1 MSFTKV
7 AAPPPAPAAV
17 DPGQA
22 SLSFIQAMAS
32 PELQG
37 QLFNAEATY
46 RPQYTALSQRDL
58 QNTLLGVAPGTA
70 EGFYGTLDLAD
81 MAARRQAALQ
91 QSLQTQA
98 TEFGLAQLGAYA
110 PQAREAYLA
119 ANPQMAAALAQAE
132 SFGGR
137 QASGY
142 LNEMGRLA
150 MQPASQAQI
159 NPYGGVGGGN
169 VNVYGSAQQ
178 QQQQAL
184 ADAQQ
189 IAGAQS
195 GQPTAPA
202 ANIPAGIASQLR
214 GVMAANRAEAAGGSP
229 AVGMPGAVRADQVTS
244 GGVLTPQ
251 QVQAERVQ
259 AERVRA
265 GQVEAGQVGA
275 GALGQS
281 LYQQALQS
289 QQLSPLSQALQS
301 QGLAMA
307 QAPGQLTPDELR
319 AATQGARERFAS
331 TGRLEDIAG
340 VTGEA
345 LARAGA
351 SRERQFQ
358 NLAAAQGINAQLL
371 GAQQAGQQLATD
383 VLRTDIQR
391 QQANVGTQLQA
402 GQFNVEALLRGDLAN
417 QQTGLQANL
426 ANQDAFLRAQLANQQ
441 AGMQAGMFNISN
453 AQDVQRLNQAANLQ
467 ANLAN
472 QANQQRGFEFVT
484 GTNLQTQLAN
494 RDFAAQ
500 QAQQRFGNL
509 GAVLGSEQAMLGA
522 DRAYALQ
529 QAAQQGGVTAASLG
543 LIGFGQTPTALQF
556 GAQQQGISQGQMGT
570 GPTLFDPNAGI
581 NLALMNA
588 SNLGNYQAST
598 YGARAAAQGQ
608 IAGAT
613 IGAIGN
619 VASAFVPKIP
629 GLGGPATPPCWVAR
643 EVYGEDNPKWLMFRE
658 WLFTKAPSWFRSL
671 YIQHGERFAAFLRTK
686 TTLKRLIRKWMDS
699 RIKTLALA

>member
-150 MQPASQAQI
+150 MQPAMQAQVT
-159 NPYGGVGGGN
+159 PMAGTGYTPV
-169 VNVYGSAQQ
+169 SAQQ
-178 QQQQAL
+178 L
-184 ADAQQ
+184 
-189 IAGAQS
+189 
-195 GQPTAPA
+195 T
-202 ANIPAGIASQLR
+202 
-214 GVMAANRAEAAGGSP
+214 AAGTMSP
-229 AVGMPGAVRADQVTS
+229 ERVAAERIAAERIAAG
-244 GGVLTPQ
+244 
-251 QVQAERVQ
+251 QVQAGE
-259 AERVRA
+259 
-265 GQVEAGQVGA
+265 VGA

-281 LYQQALQS
+281 LYQQALRN
-289 QQLSPLSQALQS
+289 QQLSPLSQALQA
-301 QGLAMA
+301 QGLGMA
-307 QAPGQLTPDELR
+307 TAPGQITPEEAR

-331 TGRLEDIAG
+331 TGRLEDISAI
-340 VTGEA
+340 TGEA

-351 SRERQFQ
+351 SREARMQD
-358 NLAAAQGINAQLL
+358 LAASQAINAQLL
-371 GAQQAGQQLATD
+371 GAQQAGQGLATD
-383 VLRTDIQR
+383 VLRADIAR
-391 QQANVGTQLQA
+391 QQANVATGLQA
-402 GQFNVEALLRGDLAN
+402 GTFNVEAALRAAQAN
-417 QQTGLQANL
+417 QQTGLQASQ
-426 ANQDAFLRAQLANQQ
+426 ANQDAFLRAALANQQ
-441 AGMQAGMFNISN
+441 AGMQAQQFNITN
-453 AQDVQRLNQAANLQ
+453 LQGIQQANQAANLQ
-467 ANLAN
+467 AALAN
-472 QANQQRGFEFVT
+472 QAAGQRGFEFGAT
-484 GTNLQTQLAN
+484 QSLQSQLAN
-494 RDFAAQ
+494 REFAAQ

>member
-22 SLSFIQAMAS
+22 SLAFINAMAS

-37 QLFNAEATY
+37 RLFQAEATY

-150 MQPASQAQI
+150 MQPAVQAQI
-159 NPYGGVGGGN
+159 SPMAGTGFTPI
-169 VNVYGSAQQ
+169 SAQQ
-178 QQQQAL
+178 L
-184 ADAQQ
+184 
-189 IAGAQS
+189 
-195 GQPTAPA
+195 T
-202 ANIPAGIASQLR
+202 
-214 GVMAANRAEAAGGSP
+214 AAGT
-229 AVGMPGAVRADQVTS
+229 M
-244 GGVLTPQ
+244 TPER
-251 QVQAERVQ
+251 VAAERIA
-259 AERVRA
+259 AERIAA
-265 GQVEAGQVGA
+265 GQVQAGQVGA
-275 GALGQS
+275 GALGES
-281 LYQQALQS
+281 LYQQALRS
-289 QQLSPLSQALQS
+289 QQLSPLSQALQA
-301 QGLAMA
+301 QGLGMA
-307 QAPGQLTPDELR
+307 TAPGQITPEEAR

-331 TGRLEDIAG
+331 TGRLEDISAI
-340 VTGEA
+340 TGEA
-345 LARAGA
+345 LARAGT
-351 SRERQFQ
+351 SREARMQD
-358 NLAAAQGINAQLL
+358 LAASQAINAQLL

-383 VLRTDIQR
+383 VLRADIAR
-391 QQANVGTQLQA
+391 QQANVATGLQA
-402 GQFNVEALLRGDLAN
+402 GTFNVEAALRAAQAN
-417 QQTGLQANL
+417 QATGLQASQ
-426 ANQDAFLRAQLANQQ
+426 ANQEAMLRAALANQQ
-441 AGMQAGMFNISN
+441 AGMQAQQFNITN
-453 AQDVQRLNQAANLQ
+453 LQGIQQANQAANLQ
-467 ANLAN
+467 AALAN
-472 QANQQRGFEFVT
+472 QAAGQRGFEFGAT
-484 GTNLQTQLAN
+484 QSLQSQLAN
-494 RDFAAQ
+494 REFAAQ
-500 QAQQRFGNL
+500 QAQQRFANL

-543 LIGFGQTPTALQF
+543 LIGFGQTPSALQF

-570 GPTLFDPNAGI
+570 GPKLFDPNAGI
-581 NLALMNA
+581 NLALQNA
-588 SNLGNYQAST
+588 ANLGNYQAAT
-598 YGARAAAQGQ
+598 YGARAGAQGAIVGGLFQ
-608 IAGAT
+608 GLGQAAGA
-613 IGAIGN
+613 
-619 VASAFVPKIP
+619 V
-629 GLGGPATPPCWVAR
+629 CWVAR
-643 EVYGEDNPKWLMFRE
+643 EVYGEDNPKWMMFRE
-658 WLFTKAPSWFRSL
+658 WLLTKAPDWFRNL
-671 YIQHGERFAAFLRTK
+671 YIKYGERFAAFLRTRPS
-686 TTLKRLIRKWMDS
+686 LKRLIRKWMDS

>member
-22 SLSFIQAMAS
+22 SLAFINAMAS

-37 QLFNAEATY
+37 RLFQAEATY

-119 ANPQMAAALAQAE
+119 ANPQMAAALGQAE
-132 SFGGR
+132 ALGGR
-137 QASGY
+137 QVSGY

-150 MQPASQAQI
+150 MQPASQAQV
-159 NPYGGVGGGN
+159 NPYAGVGN

-189 IAGAQS
+189 VAAAQS
-195 GQPTAPA
+195 GQAGVQAP
-202 ANIPAGIASQLR
+202 NIPAGIASQLR
-214 GVMAANRAEAAGGSP
+214 SVMAANRAEAAGGGP
-229 AVGMPGAVRADQVTS
+229 AVGIPGAVRADQVTS

-281 LYQQALQS
+281 LYQQALQN
-289 QQLSPLSQALQS
+289 QQLSPLSQALQA

-307 QAPGQLTPDELR
+307 QAPGQLSPDELR

-351 SRERQFQ
+351 SRERQLQ

-402 GQFNVEALLRGDLAN
+402 GQFNVEAALRGDLAN

-441 AGMQAGMFNISN
+441 AGMQAGMFNITN

-472 QANQQRGFEFVT
+472 QANQQRAFEFVT
-484 GTNLQTQLAN
+484 GTNLQSQLAN

-500 QAQQRFGNL
+500 QAQQRFANL

-556 GAQQQGISQGQMGT
+556 GAQQQGISAGQMGT

-588 SNLGNYQAST
+588 ANLGNYQAAT
-598 YGARAAAQGQ
+598 YGARAGAQGAMMGGLFQ
-608 IAGAT
+608 GLGQAAGA
-613 IGAIGN
+613 
-619 VASAFVPKIP
+619 
-629 GLGGPATPPCWVAR
+629 LCWVAR

-658 WLFTKAPSWFRSL
+658 WLFTKAPDWFRNL
-671 YIQHGERFAAFLRTK
+671 YIKYGERFAAFLRTRPS
-686 TTLKRLIRKWMDS
+686 LKRLIRKWMDS